1 MSRMRERGAG
11 VGLEIAPS
19 LRLGLALHEGLREDS
34 MNLEGQ
40 RVVVMGTKRSGLAA
54 CELLCGKGAEVRAI
68 HRDPLPE
75 TEEAAFRRLGVRIGI
90 EDEETWDDAPE
101 LIVLSPGVAF
111 DLPLLEKA
119 RTRGIPIIG
128 EVELASYFLR
138 GPILGITGTNGK
150 TTTTALAGH
159 LLKECG
165 IPCQVGGNIGT
176 PVTSIVD
183 SSADQQWNVL
193 ELSSFQL
200 ETISHFH
207 ARISV
212 CLNVTP
218 DHLDRHKT
226 FERYAGAKARL
237 FETQAE
243 QDAAVLNYEDSECR
257 QFANRTKAEVFWFS
271 SRQRV
276 SAGMWFD
283 GENLIWEEKP
293 FLSRSRIHLRGQHN
307 VENVM
312 AAATA
317 ARLAGAD
324 AARLAQAVETFP
336 GVEHRLE
343 FVRSVNGVEYYND
356 SKATNVD
363 STQKALDAFAGSLWV
378 ILGGRDKASD
388 YRPLG
393 ESLRTKAKAVLLIG
407 EAAPIIQA
415 QLTGQAQLAGFPP
428 MTTAGKLDT
437 AVEYAHENAKP
448 GDVVLLS
455 PACASFDQF
464 DNFEHR
470 GRVFKQLVGKL

>member
-1 MSRMRERGAG
+1 
-11 VGLEIAPS
+11 
-19 LRLGLALHEGLREDS
+19 

-54 CELLCGKGAEVRAI
+54 SELLCGKGAEVRAI
-68 HRDPLPE
+68 HSDALPE
-75 TEEAAFRRLGVRIGI
+75 KEDAAFRRLGVAIGMQ
-90 EDEETWDDAPE
+90 DGETWDDAPE
-101 LIVLSPGVAF
+101 MIVLSPGVPV
-111 DLPLLEKA
+111 DLPLITKA
-119 RTRGIPIIG
+119 RAKGIPVIG
-128 EVELASYFLR
+128 EVELASYFLK
-138 GPILGITGTNGK
+138 GPIMGITGTNGK

-176 PVTSIVD
+176 PVTSMVD

-218 DHLDRHKT
+218 DHLDRHGT
-226 FERYAGAKARL
+226 FEQYAGAKARL

-243 QDAAVLNYEDSECR
+243 HDTAVLNYDDSTCR
-257 QFANRTKAEVFWFS
+257 QFAHRTKATVFWFS
-271 SRQRV
+271 SRHAV
-276 SAGMWFD
+276 EAGMWFD
-283 GENLIWEEKP
+283 GEQLIWEEKP
-293 FLSRSRIHLRGQHN
+293 FLRRSRIHLRGQHN

-324 AARLAQAVETFP
+324 LTKLAHAVETFP

-343 FVRSVNGVEYYND
+343 FVRSVKGVEYFND

-363 STQKALDAFAGSLWV
+363 STQKALDAFAGGLWV

-388 YRPLG
+388 YRTLG
-393 ESLRTKAKAVLLIG
+393 ESLRQKARAVLLVG

-415 QLTGQAQLAGFPP
+415 QLTGQAQLAGFVP
-428 MTTAGKLDT
+428 MTTAGNLET
-437 AVEYAHENAKP
+437 AVEYAHKNAQP

-464 DNFEHR
+464 ENFEHR
-470 GRVFKQLVGKL
+470 GRVFKHLVAKL